1 MEWEMVVAIAVITPI
16 ILLPVAF
23 VWYLNLAGIYA
34 AVKRQLGRPA
44 KKPERQPREV
54 EVRFR
59 ESK

>member
-34 AVKRQLGRPA
+34 AVKAARKARKEA
-44 KKPERQPREV
+44 RATA
-54 EVRFR
+54 
-59 ESK
+59 